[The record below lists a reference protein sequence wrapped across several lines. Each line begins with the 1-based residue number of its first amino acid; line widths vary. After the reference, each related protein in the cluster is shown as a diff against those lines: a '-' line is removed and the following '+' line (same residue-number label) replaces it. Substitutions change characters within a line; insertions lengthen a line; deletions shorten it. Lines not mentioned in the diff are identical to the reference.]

1 MLRINYILKA
11 LIVSGIGIGKCSG
24 KYNYEIHKY
33 QKKRRRINKM
43 TDFTTLSRPELKQ
56 LKDDLLAQYRDFK
69 SRDLNLDI
77 TRGKPC
83 SDQLDLAL
91 GMLDCVNSKNYLTE
105 EGTDSR
111 NYGGLDGI
119 PAAKKLFS
127 EYLEVL
133 PEELIIG
140 GNSSLNLMHDAFMR
154 AIVKGVSEDSPPWGK
169 LPEIK
174 FLCPSPGYDRHFFI
188 CDYLGIEMIPVAMD
202 DHGPDMT
209 VVEKLVAEDERIK
222 GIWCVPKYS
231 NPTGVVYSD
240 EVVERLA
247 SMNTQADDFRIFWDN
262 AYTVHHLDDKPAHL
276 KNILTACKKAGNPD
290 RVFIFG
296 STSKVAFAG
305 SGLAMMAGS
314 AKNMAL
320 AKKQIAF
327 QTIGPDK
334 LNQLRHIA
342 FFKNMVGIEDHMK
355 KHARILI
362 PKFDAVQSELEKVLG
377 GKKIADWS
385 QPKGG
390 YFVSI
395 DTLEGC
401 AAEVIRMAAEA
412 GVKLTP
418 AGSTYPYMQ
427 DPLDRNIR
435 IAPSFPPLA
444 DIRSA
449 MQLVGICVQL
459 ASVDRLLNN

>member
-1 MLRINYILKA
+1 
-11 LIVSGIGIGKCSG
+11 
-24 KYNYEIHKY
+24 
-33 QKKRRRINKM
+33 
-43 TDFTTLSRPELKQ
+43 
-56 LKDDLLAQYRDFK
+56 
-69 SRDLNLDI
+69 
-77 TRGKPC
+77 
-83 SDQLDLAL
+83 
-91 GMLDCVNSKNYLTE
+91 MLDCVNSKNYTTE

-119 PAAKKLFS
+119 PAAKKMFS
-127 EYLEVL
+127 EYLEVQ

-154 AIVKGVSEDSPPWGK
+154 AIVKGVGEDSPPWGK

-209 VVEKLVAEDERIK
+209 VVEKLVAEDESIK

-231 NPTGVVYSD
+231 NPTGTVYSD

-247 SMNTQADDFRIFWDN
+247 SMKTKADD
-262 AYTVHHLDDKPAHL
+262 
-276 KNILTACKKAGNPD
+276 
-290 RVFIFG
+290 G

-314 AKNMAL
+314 TKNMAL
-320 AKKQIAF
+320 ARKQIAF

-334 LNQLRHIA
+334 LNQLRHVA
-342 FFKNMVGIEDHMK
+342 FFKNMAGIQDHMK
-355 KHARILI
+355 KHATILN
-362 PKFDAVQSELEKVLG
+362 PKFDAVKTELEKELS
-377 GKKIADWS
+377 GKNIAEWS

-395 DTLEGC
+395 DTMEGC

-412 GVKLTP
+412 GVKLCRIRWIEIFASHPLFRRWPTF
-418 AGSTYPYMQ
+418 ARRCSWWGSVF
-427 DPLDRNIR
+427 
-435 IAPSFPPLA
+435 SW
-444 DIRSA
+444 
-449 MQLVGICVQL
+449 
-459 ASVDRLLNN
+459 SVLTN

>member
-1 MLRINYILKA
+1 MA
-11 LIVSGIGIGKCSG
+11 PIVGAIEIGKCSG
-24 KYNYEIHKY
+24 KYNYGIHKY

-69 SRDLNLDI
+69 SRGLNLDI

-154 AIVKGVSEDSPPWGK
+154 AIVKGVSENSPPWGK

-202 DHGPDMT
+202 DNGPDMT
-209 VVEKLVAEDERIK
+209 VVEKLVAEDEGIK

-247 SMNTQADDFRIFWDN
+247 SMNTQAADFRIFWDN
-262 AYTVHHLDDKPAHL
+262 AYTVHHLADKPVRL
-276 KNILTACKKAGNPD
+276 KNILSACKKAGNPE

-320 AKKQIAF
+320 AKEQIAF

-334 LNQLRHIA
+334 LNQLRHVA

-355 KHARILI
+355 KHARILT
-362 PKFDAVQSELEKVLG
+362 PKFDAVQSELGKVLG
-377 GKKIADWS
+377 GKKIANWS

-444 DIRSA
+444 DIRPA
-449 MQLVGICVQL
+449 MQLVGICIQMV
-459 ASVDRLLNN
+459 SVDRLLNN